1 MDVLTESMDAGSVD
15 PSTRSSWRSWRLTPA
30 ARRAILTTHIIVSVG
45 LLGDTAGFLAVAIR
59 VATTANAARVA
70 AFTEVLA
77 MFGAVF
83 GIPLSVA
90 GLLTGLTLGLGSRWG
105 VFRSRWVTAKLL
117 LLLSVMLV
125 GTFVIAPA
133 EMAVRDGNA
142 DARYWFVAAGV
153 YDLLALI
160 TAACLSVYKPA
171 LRRHHRRPA
180 DL

>member
-1 MDVLTESMDAGSVD
+1 
-15 PSTRSSWRSWRLTPA
+15 
-30 ARRAILTTHIIVSVG
+30 
-45 LLGDTAGFLAVAIR
+45 
-59 VATTANAARVA
+59 
-70 AFTEVLA
+70 
-77 MFGAVF
+77 
-83 GIPLSVA
+83 
-90 GLLTGLTLGLGSRWG
+90 
-105 VFRSRWVTAKLL
+105 
-117 LLLSVMLV
+117 MLV